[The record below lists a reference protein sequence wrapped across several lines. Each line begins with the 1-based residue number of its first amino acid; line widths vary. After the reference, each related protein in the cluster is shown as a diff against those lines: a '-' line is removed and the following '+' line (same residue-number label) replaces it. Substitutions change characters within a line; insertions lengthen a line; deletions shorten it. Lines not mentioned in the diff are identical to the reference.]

1 MNRFFPRG
9 NADIENRSQ
18 EYTTNNYVIWCFT
31 VTALVFTLV
40 FILNLI
46 GIFVVEQSLMM
57 KAYLPS
63 LAIYLIVL
71 ITTRFVS
78 LDSGWVK
85 YFVLSSIAV
94 VITIMGV
101 FITYH
106 VVVVPVLLFLFA
118 SLYSSKPVMWFAVIL
133 NVISCFVVIYGGYYF
148 GLCDAN
154 MALLTQGALGSYV
167 QDGVFTLVKVNE
179 NPKLTL
185 FLYFFVPRC
194 LAYLALSSVFTSIF
208 TIVKRNVEKAKRASE
223 LENFQVELENKV
235 REQTEEIRR
244 QQKKMEDLYTQTIT
258 ALSEAV
264 DAKDRYTSGHSRRVA
279 EYSYMIAE
287 RMGKSPEER
296 EEIYRA
302 GLLHDMG
309 KLRIPADIINK
320 PGKLTD
326 EEYNIIKIHPATGY
340 HILRGISEDRFI
352 AVAARYHHERVDG
365 KGYPN
370 GISGDS
376 IPEIARIIGVADAYD
391 AMTSNRSYRSAL
403 PQEVVRAEIE
413 RCKGTQ
419 FDAAVADVMLQ
430 MIDEDKDYVLK
441 QAAVIQR
448 RVLTVDPDVGDNE
461 ALADIMSDEPMY
473 EMVSATSGQDA
484 LDLIEAESVDL
495 IIIDVKIIEAEGM
508 EILNAI
514 KAAAGVPIVIMA
526 NNNAEDIATAMSLY
540 GCDDHITKPF
550 LPILVKEIVY
560 NLTER
565 TIRAGY

>member
-40 FILNLI
+40 FVLNLM

-63 LAIYLIVL
+63 LAIYLIVFV
-71 ITTRFVS
+71 TTRFVS

-106 VVVVPVLLFLFA
+106 VVVIPVLLFLFA
-118 SLYSSKPVMWFAVIL
+118 SLYSSKAVMWFAVIL
-133 NVISCFVVIYGGYYF
+133 NVISCFVVVYGGYYF

-154 MALLTQGALGSYV
+154 MALLTQGTLGSYV

-185 FLYFFVPRC
+185 FLYFFLPRC

-320 PGKLTD
+320 PGKLSD

-370 GISGDS
+370 GISGDN

-419 FDAAVADVMLQ
+419 FDAAVADIMLQ

-441 QAAVIQR
+441 QAAMIQR

-495 IIIDVKIIEAEGM
+495 IIIDVKIIEAEGI

>member
-1 MNRFFPRG
+1 MNPITPRG
-9 NADIENRSQ
+9 SGDAENRSQ
-18 EYTTNNYVIWCFT
+18 EYTINNYVIWCFT

-40 FILNLI
+40 FVLNLVN
-46 GIFVVEQSLMM
+46 IFVVDQKLMM
-57 KAYLPS
+57 YAYIPS
-63 LAIYLIVL
+63 LIIYLIVFVV
-71 ITTRFVS
+71 TRFVS
-78 LDSGWVK
+78 LDNPKVK
-85 YFVLSSIAV
+85 YFLLLSVAA

-106 VVVVPVLLFLFA
+106 VIMVPILLFLFA
-118 SLYSSKPVMWFAVIL
+118 TLYSSKTVMWYSFIL
-133 NVISCFVVIYGGYYF
+133 NAISTLVTVYCGYYY

-154 MALLTQGALGSYV
+154 MVLLTQGALYNYV
-167 QDGVFTLVKVNE
+167 QDGVFTLTAVNT
-179 NPKLTL
+179 NPAMTL
-185 FLYFFVPRC
+185 FLYFVVPRC
-194 LAYLALSSVFTSIF
+194 LAYLAFSSVFSSIF
-208 TIVKRNVEKAKRASE
+208 TILKRTTEKAKRTAE
-223 LENFQVELENKV
+223 LENFQIELENKV

-287 RMGKSPEER
+287 RMGKSLEER

-309 KLRIPADIINK
+309 KLRIPAEIINK

-352 AVAARYHHERVDG
+352 AIAARYHHERFDG

-370 GISGDS
+370 GIAGEN

-391 AMTSNRSYRSAL
+391 AMTSNRSYRNAL
-403 PQEVVRAEIE
+403 PQDVVRSEIE

-441 QAAVIQR
+441 QAAMAQR
-448 RVLTVDPDVGDNE
+448 RVLTIDPDVEDNE

-473 EMVSATSGQDA
+473 EMVSATTGGDA

-495 IIIDVKIIEAEGM
+495 IIIDVKIIEKEGM
-508 EILNAI
+508 EVLDAI
-514 KAAAGVPIVIMA
+514 KAAAGVPIVVMTS
-526 NNNAEDIATAMSLY
+526 NNAEDIAKVMAVY

-550 LPILVKEIVY
+550 LPILIKEIVY

>member
-1 MNRFFPRG
+1 MNPITPRG
-9 NADIENRSQ
+9 RGDTENRSQ
-18 EYTTNNYVIWCFT
+18 EYTINNYVVWCFT

-40 FILNLI
+40 FVLNLI
-46 GIFVVEQSLMM
+46 GVFVVEQKLMM
-57 KAYLPS
+57 CAYIPS
-63 LAIYLIVL
+63 LIIYLIML

-78 LDSGWVK
+78 LDNPKVK
-85 YFVLSSIAV
+85 YFLLLSVAA

-106 VVVVPVLLFLFA
+106 VIMVPILLFLFA
-118 SLYSSKPVMWFAVIL
+118 TLYSSKKVMWYVFVLNILSTIIAV
-133 NVISCFVVIYGGYYF
+133 YGGYYY

-154 MALLTQGALGSYV
+154 MVLLTQGALYNYV
-167 QDGVFTLVKVNE
+167 QDGVFTLTAVNA
-179 NPKLTL
+179 NPAMTL
-185 FLYFFVPRC
+185 FLYFVVPRC
-194 LAYLALSSVFTSIF
+194 LAYLAFSSVFSSIF
-208 TIVKRNVEKAKRASE
+208 TILKRTTEKAKRTAE
-223 LENFQVELENKV
+223 LENFQIELENKV

-309 KLRIPADIINK
+309 KLRIPAEIINK

-352 AVAARYHHERVDG
+352 AVAARYHHERFDG

-370 GISGDS
+370 GISGEN

-391 AMTSNRSYRSAL
+391 AMTSNRSYRNAL
-403 PQEVVRAEIE
+403 PQDVVRSEIE

-419 FDAAVADVMLQ
+419 FDAQVADVMLQ

-441 QAAVIQR
+441 QAAMIPCMRWPPQQAVKMR
-448 RVLTVDPDVGDNE
+448 LT
-461 ALADIMSDEPMY
+461 
-473 EMVSATSGQDA
+473 
-484 LDLIEAESVDL
+484 
-495 IIIDVKIIEAEGM
+495 
-508 EILNAI
+508 
-514 KAAAGVPIVIMA
+514 
-526 NNNAEDIATAMSLY
+526 
-540 GCDDHITKPF
+540 
-550 LPILVKEIVY
+550 
-560 NLTER
+560 
-565 TIRAGY
+565 